1 MTLKPGSLVADR
13 YEVIRL
19 IGEGGMGSVFE
30 AKHKEIEK
38 RVALKILNRELC
50 NSAEIFKRFKQEAK
64 IAGSIGHLNICEVLD
79 FGVTEDGLAFLV
91 MEYLEGESLRS
102 IIEREGRL
110 PVDVSLGI
118 IKQVLDGL
126 EEVHGRGIVH
136 RDLKPEN
143 IFITNVKGHGLV
155 VKILDF
161 GISKIRMPGSGSM
174 TMTKTGAMMGTP
186 YYMSPE
192 QMRGSKDVDQR
203 TDIYSCGVILYEMV
217 TGTVPYG
224 GSTFSEVVAHCLED
238 EFPDPKKVYPDF
250 PADLSN
256 LLRRSMEKDVS
267 KRIESA
273 SRFKA
278 EIEKLSPV
286 STQFKIKGSEIQKT
300 KIGGASAPV
309 PEAVK
314 ERWYNRGLVRIVG
327 VAIVLIFVL
336 TGAAFLMIQ
345 IKNRNEENINV
356 QQKFVISGVFRF
368 SSRHLF
374 DDSSLIAGKEE
385 KGKILVNPVKEPEK
399 SSKPVS
405 ENKKLK
411 EKSNEKKLQDKKES
425 KIKQQEKQEILF
437 PSQIEET
444 KKKKTEKPDFEF

>member
-1 MTLKPGSLVADR
+1 MKLRPGNLVADR

-19 IGEGGMGSVFE
+19 IGEGGMGSVYE

-110 PVDVSLGI
+110 PIDVSLEI

-192 QMRGSKDVDQR
+192 QIRGSKDVDHR

-273 SRFKA
+273 SSFKA
-278 EIEKLSPV
+278 EIEKLSLS
-286 STQFKIKGSEIQKT
+286 STQVKIKGGEIQKT
-300 KIGGASAPV
+300 RVGGASAPISEV
-309 PEAVK
+309 RK
-314 ERWYNRGLVRIVG
+314 DRWYNRALVRIAG
-327 VAIVLIFVL
+327 VVLVLIFVFVGIIVL
-336 TGAAFLMIQ
+336 VIQ
-345 IKNRNEENINV
+345 IRNRNEGDINLK
-356 QQKFVISGVFRF
+356 QKVVVSGIFRF

-374 DDSSLIAGKEE
+374 DDSSLIAGKKEDV
-385 KGKILVNPVKEPEK
+385 KALVNPVKESEK
-399 SSKPVS
+399 SL
-405 ENKKLK
+405 KKADEGKRLK
-411 EKSNEKKLQDKKES
+411 EKSRGERAPDKKRNKIEKQNLNVEKKIKEQQIKKS
-425 KIKQQEKQEILF
+425 K
-437 PSQIEET
+437 T
-444 KKKKTEKPDFEF
+444 DFDWGTH